1 MFSSLLSALAASDLT
16 TRVILFLAD
25 TWSWTG

>member
-1 MFSSLLSALAASDLT
+1 MFSSLVSALAASDL

>member
-1 MFSSLLSALAASDLT
+1 MLSSLLSALAASDLT
-16 TRVILFLAD
+16 QVLLFLLD